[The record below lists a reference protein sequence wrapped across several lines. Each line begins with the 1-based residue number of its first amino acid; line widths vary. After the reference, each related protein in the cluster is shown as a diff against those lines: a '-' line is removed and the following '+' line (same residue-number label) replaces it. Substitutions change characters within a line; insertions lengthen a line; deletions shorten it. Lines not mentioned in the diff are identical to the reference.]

1 MTITDPEDAVRALLA
16 EAPPSAAMT
25 QQGRDRLLALATDA
39 NTDANIDGTIDGT
52 APATPRGRRR
62 ALTIGLP
69 VTAAAAAVT
78 AIALVAASSGSGAGT
93 AQPGTAQAGGPAQ
106 ATGTSV
112 KARLLAAL
120 GAAAGQVLHVHTVE
134 VTAGQTTSSDIWM
147 APWQAT
153 PGQTQRMRIVTDGEQ
168 DVEMIYRVPAGA
180 TSGTLTPAAGSKDS
194 VEGRIIDVETSRH
207 TWSDQART
215 PIETG
220 SPVESP
226 AELRQEISSGF
237 FKIVAHTEL
246 GGQPVLELR
255 HTFPSPPDS
264 SPWTRDLWV
273 SARTYLPVR
282 SVSSS
287 TEGTPAQGYQSD
299 VTTNTFQF
307 LPATAATLVHLKP
320 VVPAGF
326 TQTAKPPSYPHG

>member
-1 MTITDPEDAVRALLA
+1 MTITDPEHAVRALLT
-16 EAPPSAAMT
+16 EAPPSAATT
-25 QQGRDRLLALATDA
+25 QQGRDRLLALATHADA
-39 NTDANIDGTIDGT
+39 STDDTI
-52 APATPRGRRR
+52 PATPRRRRRR

-78 AIALVAASSGSGAGT
+78 AIALVAASSGTGVGP
-93 AQPGTAQAGGPAQ
+93 AQPGTAHAGGPSTSA
-106 ATGTSV
+106 TSV
-112 KARLLAAL
+112 KAKLLAAI

-134 VTAGQTTSSDIWM
+134 VTGGDTTSSDIWM
-147 APWQAT
+147 APWQA
-153 PGQTQRMRIVTDGEQ
+153 GAGHTQRMRIVTDGEQ
-168 DVEMIYRVPAGA
+168 DVELIYQVPAG
-180 TSGTLTPAAGSKDS
+180 TSSGTVTPAQVTKNGVK
-194 VEGRIIDVETSRH
+194 GRIIDVETSRH
-207 TWSDQART
+207 TWSDQAST

-237 FKIVAHTEL
+237 FKIVAHTQL
-246 GGQPVLELR
+246 AGQPALELQ
-255 HTFPSPPDS
+255 HVFPSPRGS

-273 SARTYLPVR
+273 SAQTYLPIR

-287 TEGTPAQGYQSD
+287 TEGTSARGYQSD

-307 LPATAATLVHLKP
+307 LPSTAATLANLKP
-320 VVPAGF
+320 VIPTGY